1 MIELWFEVVFVVKRE
16 AVDTRETLFRHL
28 CPNPR
33 TTVRA
38 KLMVLSPSRVSDN
51 LVRHRR
57 SLQEFKSGFQ
67 IYEVGRIE
75 LRAANVLTIRA
86 ITKAGH
92 NRGGIGLKPNF
103 PA

>member
-16 AVDTRETLFRHL
+16 AVDNRETLLGHL

-33 TTVRA
+33 TTAGA
-38 KLMVLSPSRVSDN
+38 KLMVLRPSRVSDN

>member
-1 MIELWFEVVFVVKRE
+1 MIELWVEVVFVVKRE

-38 KLMVLSPSRVSDN
+38 KLMVFRPSRVSDN

-57 SLQEFKSGFQ
+57 SLQELKSGFQ
-67 IYEVGRIE
+67 IYQVGRIE
-75 LRAANVLTIRA
+75 LRAANVLTICA
-86 ITKAGH
+86 ITNASH
-92 NRGGIGLKPNF
+92 DWGGIGLKPNF